1 MEAPGDALPSRTFL
15 KMISLVIIYGCSFAF
30 NFKRERACYSL
41 STNMIQIEETF
52 CCERQPA
59 I

>member
-15 KMISLVIIYGCSFAF
+15 KIISLVIIFGCPFAF

-41 STNMIQIEETF
+41 STNMIQIEKTF
-52 CCERQPA
+52 CCER
-59 I
+59 